1 MKLNQIR
8 NVLAVAERGSLR
20 SAARHLGI
28 AQPAITRSIRELEHE
43 LGSSLFERHAT
54 GVALTSIGEA
64 FVRRASAI
72 EAELQR
78 VKDEVMQLRG
88 EGTGSVTVSLSTAS
102 HLVLLPRVLS
112 TFHQRYPNVTL
123 KVIEG
128 LYPAIEA
135 DLHSG
140 LIDFYVGPLSES
152 ATSGDI
158 DAEFLF
164 NNTRVIVGRKGHPLA
179 AATCLDELV
188 DATWI
193 TTAVTVKIQEELD
206 PLFAG
211 AGLPTPRV
219 AVEAHSGLSMII
231 TVAYSDHLAMLPR
244 QWLEF
249 APAAQLL
256 DRIRLDHEISA
267 PPIYMARRAR
277 LPLTPVAEHLSDLF
291 RRVAGSQGKGSGQ
304 TTAK

>member
-20 SAARHLGI
+20 SAARHLGM

-43 LGSSLFERHAT
+43 LGASLFERHAT

-64 FVRRASAI
+64 FVRRAGAI

-78 VKDEVMQLRG
+78 AKDEVQQLRG
-88 EGTGSVTVSLSTAS
+88 EPTGSVTVSLSTAS
-102 HLVLLPRVLS
+102 HLALLPRVLA
-112 TFHQRYPNVTL
+112 TFHRRYPKVTL
-123 KVIEG
+123 KIIEG

-140 LIDFYVGPLSES
+140 LIDFYVGPLSEA

-158 DAEFLF
+158 DSELLF
-164 NNTRVIVGRKGHPLA
+164 TNTRVIVGRKGHPLA
-179 AATCLDELV
+179 GATRLDELV

-193 TTAVTVKIQEELD
+193 TTAVTVKTQEELD

-211 AGLPTPRV
+211 AGLPRPIV

-231 TVAYSDHLAMLPR
+231 TVAYSDHLAVLPR

-249 APAAQLL
+249 GPAAQLL
-256 DRIRLDHEISA
+256 DRIRLGHEIPA
-267 PPIYMARRAR
+267 PPIYLARRAR

-291 RRVAGSQGKGSGQ
+291 RRVAGSQG
-304 TTAK
+304 